1 MSSFIHKEDLK
12 RLISGARQIAQGE
25 YDFRIHIE
33 RDDDIGQLAQIINEI
48 GREIGQKQDELNKRR
63 EELHNLFELAP
74 CYITVQDKDFK
85 LLRYN
90 REFERMFDPKPGE
103 YCYEAYKGRSAR
115 CEVCPLIRTFED
127 GQMHTSEETGINKD
141 GTRSF
146 WRVRT
151 SPIKNTEGDVVAA
164 MEICLDVTQMKFL
177 EDEVRKSEKKYRTIF
192 QTIPNPV
199 FVLDEKTLDIL
210 DCNDRIKAVYGFEK
224 EEILGISF
232 CSLFEEDER
241 EQYTREIKGSNNL
254 NQIRQIR
261 KDGKAIYVNISI
273 SSSEYN
279 ERKVFL
285 VTTSDITLKLIAEQH
300 LIQASKMATL
310 GEMATGV
317 AHELNQPLS
326 VIKTASNFILKK
338 VHKKEPIEDDIIE
351 TLATEMDSH
360 VDRASNIINHMRE
373 FGRQS
378 DAKRVEVQVNKV
390 IEKSLE
396 IFSKQL
402 ELRQIELVMDLEE
415 DLPPIKAD
423 SNRLE
428 QVFINLLTNA
438 RDALEEKGKS
448 AVYQRGEK
456 RISLK
461 TSVKK
466 GMICIEVKDT
476 GTGIPKNVRERI
488 FDPFFTT
495 KKAGKGT
502 GLGLSISYGII
513 REYEGTIKVESQQDE
528 GSTFI
533 IELPISGME

>member
-1 MSSFIHKEDLK
+1 MSNFMHEEDLK
-12 RLISGARQIAQGE
+12 RLISGARRIAQGE
-25 YDFRIHIE
+25 YDLRIHIE
-33 RDDDIGQLAQIINEI
+33 RDDDIGHLAQSINEI
-48 GREIGQKQDELNKRR
+48 GREIGQKQDELNKQR
-63 EELHNLFELAP
+63 EELRNLFELAP

-103 YCYEAYKGRSAR
+103 YCYEAYKNRSER
-115 CEVCPLIRTFED
+115 CEICPLVKTFED
-127 GQMHTSEETGINKD
+127 GKTHTSEESGINKD

-151 SPIKNTEGDVVAA
+151 SPVKNAEGDVVAA
-164 MEICLDVTQMKFL
+164 MELCLDVTQMKFL

-210 DCNDRIKAVYGFEK
+210 DCNDLIKAVYGFEK
-224 EEILGISF
+224 EEILGTSF

-241 EQYTREIKGSNNL
+241 EQYAREIKGSNNL

-285 VTTSDITLKLIAEQH
+285 LTASDITLKLIAEQH

-338 VHKKEPIEDDIIE
+338 VQKKEPIEDEIIE
-351 TLATEMDSH
+351 TLATEMDNH

-378 DAKRVEVQVNKV
+378 DAKRVEVQINEA
-390 IEKSLE
+390 IEKALG

-438 RDALEEKGKS
+438 RDAIEAKGKS

-466 GMICIEVKDT
+466 GMICIEVQDT
-476 GTGIPKNVRERI
+476 GTGIPEAVRERI

-495 KKAGKGT
+495 KNAGKGT

-513 REYEGTIKVESQQDE
+513 REYEGTIKVESQEDE

-533 IELPISGME
+533 LEFPISGTE

>member
-1 MSSFIHKEDLK
+1 MSNSIHKKDLN
-12 RLISGARQIAQGE
+12 RLISGARQIAQGA
-25 YDFRIHIE
+25 YDFRIQID
-33 RDDDIGQLAQIINEI
+33 RDDDIGHLAQSINEM
-48 GREIGQKQDELNKRR
+48 GREIGLKQGELNERR
-63 EELHNLFELAP
+63 EELSNLFELAP

-85 LLRYN
+85 LLKYN
-90 REFERMFDPKPGE
+90 REFERMFAPKPGD
-103 YCYEAYKGRSAR
+103 YCYKAYKNRSER
-115 CEVCPLIRTFED
+115 CEVCPLVETFED
-127 GQMHTSEETGINKD
+127 GKMHTSEESGINKD

-151 SPIKNTEGDVVAA
+151 SPIKNSEGEVVAA
-164 MEICLDVTQMKFL
+164 MEMCLDVTQMKFL
-177 EDEVRKSEKKYRTIF
+177 EDEVRRSEKKYRTIF
-192 QTIPNPV
+192 HTIPNPV

-224 EEILGISF
+224 EEILGTSF
-232 CSLFEEDER
+232 CNLFEADER
-241 EQYTREIKGSNNL
+241 ERYTREMKGSKDL

-261 KDGKAIYVNISI
+261 KDGKAIFVNISI

-279 ERKVFL
+279 GRNVFL

-300 LIQASKMATL
+300 IIQASKMATL

-338 VHKKEPIEDDIIE
+338 VQKKEPIEDEIIE
-351 TLATEMDSH
+351 TLAAEMDNH

-378 DAKRVEVQVNKV
+378 DAKRVEVHVNEILV
-390 IEKSLE
+390 KSLA
-396 IFSKQL
+396 IFSKQMK
-402 ELRQIELVMDLEE
+402 LRQIELVMDLEE

-438 RDALEEKGKS
+438 RDAIEEKGKS
-448 AVYQRGEK
+448 ADYPGGEK
-456 RISLK
+456 RITLK
-461 TSVKK
+461 TRVKK
-466 GMICIEVKDT
+466 GMLCVEVKDT
-476 GTGIPKNVRERI
+476 GAGIPEAIRERI

-513 REYEGTIKVESQQDE
+513 REYEGTITVESHKGE
-528 GSTFI
+528 GSVFL
-533 IELPISGME
+533 IEFPISGTE

>member
-1 MSSFIHKEDLK
+1 MSNFMHEEDLK
-12 RLISGARQIAQGE
+12 RLISGARRIAQGE

-33 RDDDIGQLAQIINEI
+33 RDDDIGHLAQSINEI
-48 GREIGQKQDELNKRR
+48 GREIDQKQDELNKQH
-63 EELHNLFELAP
+63 EELRNLFELAP
-74 CYITVQDKDFK
+74 CYITVQDKDFR

-90 REFERMFDPKPGE
+90 REFERMFDPRPGE
-103 YCYEAYKGRSAR
+103 YCYEAYKNRSER
-115 CEVCPLIRTFED
+115 CEICPLVKTFED
-127 GQMHTSEETGINKD
+127 GKMHTSEESGINKD

-151 SPIKNTEGDVVAA
+151 SPIKNADGDVLTA

-199 FVLDEKTLDIL
+199 FVLDEKTLDVL
-210 DCNDRIKAVYGFEK
+210 DCNDRIKAMYGFEK
-224 EEILGISF
+224 EEILGTSF

-241 EQYTREIKGSNNL
+241 EQYTREIKKSKNL

-285 VTTSDITLKLIAEQH
+285 LTASDITLKLIAEQH

-338 VHKKEPIEDDIIE
+338 VQKKEPIEDEIIE
-351 TLATEMDSH
+351 TLATEMDNH

-378 DAKRVEVQVNKV
+378 DAKRVEVQVNEA
-390 IEKSLE
+390 IEKALE

-402 ELRQIELVMDLEE
+402 ELRQIELVIDLEK

-438 RDALEEKGKS
+438 RDAIEAKGKS

-461 TSVKK
+461 TSVKQ

-476 GTGIPKNVRERI
+476 GTGIPEAVRERI

-495 KKAGKGT
+495 KKAGQGT

-513 REYEGTIKVESQQDE
+513 REYEGTIKVESQEDE
-528 GSTFI
+528 GSIFI
-533 IELPISGME
+533 IEFPISGRE